1 MLSSV
6 LTFWT
11 KDGPPIVW
19 HSEPRDT
26 YRSRVRGCLLG
37 GALGDALGAP
47 VEFSTLAQIR
57 AAHGPAGVRSHVD
70 PRALVTDDTQM
81 TLWTVD
87 GLIRA
92 RVRQAVHGGEFDPTR
107 AVHDAYL
114 RWYHTQFVSAPTGE
128 HPGWLAARSWL
139 YHQRAPG
146 RTCLQ
151 ALQDA
156 VGGRQERGAPASNGS
171 KGCGGVMR
179 SAPFGLLPDHVATD
193 TAVFAW
199 ADRAAALTHG
209 HPTGQRASG
218 ALALLIRRL
227 LAGDDLD
234 TALDAVLTELRGYT
248 GHEETTRALL
258 AARTVAAGGAP
269 SAEHVESLGEG
280 WIAEEALAI
289 AVYAALVHRTP
300 AEVTD
305 ALALAVSHSG
315 DSDSTGAI
323 CGNILG
329 ALHGEAALPPDLA
342 DPVEGRADLLQ
353 LADDFMLAFA
363 SPGPPTTAEWL
374 ARYPAD

>member
-139 YHQRAPG
+139 YHQRAP
-146 RTCLQ
+146 
-151 ALQDA
+151 A
-156 VGGRQERGAPASNGS
+156 APACRRCRTPS
-171 KGCGGVMR
+171 
-179 SAPFGLLPDHVATD
+179 
-193 TAVFAW
+193 
-199 ADRAAALTHG
+199 AAA
-209 HPTGQRASG
+209 RSG
-218 ALALLIRRL
+218 ERPPA
-227 LAGDDLD
+227 
-234 TALDAVLTELRGYT
+234 TAPKA
-248 GHEETTRALL
+248 
-258 AARTVAAGGAP
+258 AAG
-269 SAEHVESLGEG
+269 
-280 WIAEEALAI
+280 
-289 AVYAALVHRTP
+289 
-300 AEVTD
+300 
-305 ALALAVSHSG
+305 
-315 DSDSTGAI
+315 
-323 CGNILG
+323 
-329 ALHGEAALPPDLA
+329 
-342 DPVEGRADLLQ
+342 
-353 LADDFMLAFA
+353 
-363 SPGPPTTAEWL
+363 
-374 ARYPAD
+374 

>member
-171 KGCGGVMR
+171 KGCGGVMQR
-179 SAPFGLLPDHVATD
+179 PLRPAPRPRRHRHRRLRLGGPGRGAHPRPPHRTTSVRGARPADPAAAGRGRPRHRAGRGAHR
-193 TAVFAW
+193 TARLHRARGDYTGAARR
-199 ADRAAALTHG
+199 ADRGCRGRPQRGARRIAGRRVDRRGSARDRGVRGTGPPHSRGG
-209 HPTGQRASG
+209 HRRPRPRGQPLRGQRLHRGDLRQHSRRPARRGCASPG
-218 ALALLIRRL
+218 PRRPSRRPRRP
-227 LAGDDLD
+227 AP
-234 TALDAVLTELRGYT
+234 
-248 GHEETTRALL
+248 
-258 AARTVAAGGAP
+258 AR
-269 SAEHVESLGEG
+269 
-280 WIAEEALAI
+280 
-289 AVYAALVHRTP
+289 R
-300 AEVTD
+300 
-305 ALALAVSHSG
+305 
-315 DSDSTGAI
+315 
-323 CGNILG
+323 
-329 ALHGEAALPPDLA
+329 
-342 DPVEGRADLLQ
+342 DLL
-353 LADDFMLAFA
+353 LRL
-363 SPGPPTTAEWL
+363 PGPPTTAEWL